1 MKEVFTI
8 SNLFSF
14 LRIFLVIPIFYYL
27 SIYENILAL
36 IIIIVAVVTDWL
48 DGYFA
53 RKFNQITQLGKVLDP
68 LADKIC
74 TLGGFIALTLY
85 QQFPLW
91 LTVVIIVRDITLILG
106 SFILYRHRHVVNPSN
121 RPGKL
126 TAFLIVVLA
135 AAYILQIKII
145 QIPLIILVTF
155 MMIYSIANY
164 AWAGYNKISAQNEE

>member
-1 MKEVFTI
+1 MREIYTI

-27 SIYENILAL
+27 SVYDNITAL
-36 IIIIVAVVTDWL
+36 LFILVAVITDWL

-53 RKFNQITQLGKVLDP
+53 RKFNQITELGKVLDP

-74 TLGGFIALTLY
+74 TLGGFIALTVY

-91 LTVVIIVRDITLILG
+91 ITIVIIARDVILILG
-106 SFILYRHRHVVNPSN
+106 SFLLYQHQHAVNPSN
-121 RPGKL
+121 KPGKV

-135 AAYILQIKII
+135 ISYILQIKFI
-145 QIPLIILVTF
+145 QIPLIILVAV
-155 MMIYSIANY
+155 MMIYSLVSYIRM
-164 AWAGYNKISAQNEE
+164 GYKIISAPHEK

>member
-1 MKEVFTI
+1 MKEIFTI

-27 SIYENILAL
+27 SIYENTLAL
-36 IIIIVAVVTDWL
+36 IIIMVAVATDWL

-53 RKFNQITQLGKVLDP
+53 RKFNQITEIGKVLDP

-91 LTVVIIVRDITLILG
+91 LTVVLIVRDITLILG
-106 SFILYRHRHVVNPSN
+106 SFLLFRHQHVVNPSN

-135 AAYILQIKII
+135 VSYILQIKII
-145 QIPLIILVTF
+145 QTPLIILVAF
-155 MMIYSIANY
+155 MMIYSLVNY
-164 AWAGYNKISAQNEE
+164 IRTGYNKISAPNEK